1 MLLFS
6 ALPDTSPTRLPQGH
20 QLAMA
25 VSHPLD
31 VEGKKAFQS
40 QQSRGEHTKPQGWL
54 MKTNWVHSLFWYR
67 STSHQGSLL

>member
-20 QLAMA
+20 QLATA
-25 VSHPLD
+25 VNHPLD

-40 QQSRGEHTKPQGWL
+40 QRSRGEHTKPQDGL
-54 MKTNWVHSLFWYR
+54 
-67 STSHQGSLL
+67 